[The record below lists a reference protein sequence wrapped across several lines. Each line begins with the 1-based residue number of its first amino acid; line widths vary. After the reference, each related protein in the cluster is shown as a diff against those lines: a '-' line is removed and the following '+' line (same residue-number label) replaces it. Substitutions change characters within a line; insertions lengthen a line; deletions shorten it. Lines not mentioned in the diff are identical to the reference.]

1 MDNFFRRFNKS
12 YTNATYHNPYK
23 YLSVED
29 TDGRTSKR
37 IGDFD
42 TTLWLETAGLILF
55 MSLTVLLPTLF

>member
-1 MDNFFRRFNKS
+1 MDNFFRRFNKLD
-12 YTNATYHNPYK
+12 TNSTYHNPYK
-23 YLSVED
+23 YLSVENNV
-29 TDGRTSKR
+29 GGKSKR